1 MTNSPELD
9 RRAAEAL
16 GTARFQI
23 DRLAEAARPGENE
36 AVAIRADNA
45 RRWDEARF
53 DRMIEV
59 CSAAHMATEN
69 AIKAFTA
76 AVVRQLPKHDHR
88 IEVLLAPLPIPAVA
102 HFRKLILPLEPE
114 DLNPWRTAA
123 TYVYEEESLSILAQI
138 TPNYAADIYSVALAS
153 CEHAASEVLSIQS
166 SDSRLMQAARRL
178 QESVRQAH
186 EARYVQLLRSEPPF
200 AESTYTAR
208 DMEAHPEAWR
218 QPLMPSRRAD
228 ANPRESRRSRGS
240 GAC

>member
-1 MTNSPELD
+1 MNGTELD

-36 AVAIRADNA
+36 AVAMRADNA
-45 RRWDEARF
+45 HRWDEARF

-76 AVVRQLPKHDHR
+76 GVVRQLPKHDHR
-88 IEVLLAPLPIPAVA
+88 IEVLLAALPIPAVE
-102 HFRKLILPLEPE
+102 HFKKLVLPLEPE

-138 TPNYAADIYSVALAS
+138 TPHYAADIYGAALAS
-153 CEHAASEVLSIQS
+153 CEHAASEVLSRPS
-166 SDSRLMQAARRL
+166 SEPKLVQAARRL
-178 QESVRQAH
+178 QESVRQAQD
-186 EARYVQLLRSEPPF
+186 ARYVQLLRSEPPF
-200 AESTYTAR
+200 AESTYTVR
-208 DMEAHPEAWR
+208 DMEAHPEALR
-218 QPLMPSRRAD
+218 QPLMPSRRTD
-228 ANPRESRRSRGS
+228 ANPHGSRSRGS